1 MNKHLILSSMVD
13 SFKKANV
20 SLAIE
25 QGMQEKES
33 KDYIE
38 SMSESIEKCMDKVL
52 ENLLE
57 SFPDFL
63 K

>member
-1 MNKHLILSSMVD
+1 MVD
-13 SFKKANV
+13 SFKKANI

-25 QGMQEKES
+25 KGMSEKES

-57 SFPDFL
+57 NYPIFL

>member
-1 MNKHLILSSMVD
+1 MNKYLILSSMVD

-25 QGMQEKES
+25 QGMGEKES
-33 KDYIE
+33 KDYVE

-57 SFPDFL
+57 NFSTFI

>member
-1 MNKHLILSSMVD
+1 MVD

-20 SLAIE
+20 SLAME
-25 QGMQEKES
+25 QGMGEKES
-33 KDYIE
+33 KDYVE

-57 SFPDFL
+57 NFSTFI